1 MRCGQGTRERQTWG
15 VCLSPSLFP
24 LPPLSPTVLEPYL
37 QAKRDSGVSSAPGP
51 GPSRYFPHGTNR
63 RRPRPAATKRWRAA
77 AAARSPPVEGRTK
90 SRPRGAATKRGFA
103 QRPRRGRSCRAA
115 LGAAFRAAPDG
126 TKQNRSPKRDDA
138 EPRRRRRRF
147 PLSCPSP
154 EVKAP
159 GEAGLRP
166 GGEETPPGKGNE
178 RLPRG
183 AGRRPAAAGGAPGA
197 PSRPA
202 RGRFASGTAAPLP
215 PRTGSARHPAGTEPG
230 GRPSAGGGA
239 AVSGVPFP
247 APHPPFGRRGSRCR
261 GYLTFPR
268 RAPPGR
274 TRGSAV
280 TALCDDGA
288 MCQQSA
294 GPPRRP

>member
-77 AAARSPPVEGRTK
+77 AAARSPPLEGRTK
-90 SRPRGAATKRGFA
+90 SRPRGAATERGFA

-138 EPRRRRRRF
+138 EPRRRRRF

-154 EVKAP
+154 EVQAP

-183 AGRRPAAAGGAPGA
+183 AGRRPAELPAPLRVPPAAASPRA
-197 PSRPA
+197 RRHRSR
-202 RGRFASGTAAPLP
+202 RGRDPHGI
-215 PRTGSARHPAGTEPG
+215 PRARSPEEG
-230 GRPSAGGGA
+230 
-239 AVSGVPFP
+239 
-247 APHPPFGRRGSRCR
+247 
-261 GYLTFPR
+261 
-268 RAPPGR
+268 RAPAEGLR
-274 TRGSAV
+274 
-280 TALCDDGA
+280 
-288 MCQQSA
+288 
-294 GPPRRP
+294 